1 MKTLVIGLGN
11 PILTDDG
18 AGILA
23 ARCVREML
31 LPGAEVDVVEVSL
44 GGLALMEAM
53 IGYRHVV
60 LIDAIMTAEGQP
72 GQVHQLGLSDLPE
85 TLNARSVHDADL
97 RTALRV
103 GRRLGVKLPADE
115 DIHIIAIEAR
125 EVLAFGETPTPAV
138 AAAIPKAAQIALRLA
153 ASTAPAD
160 HASHGRLFPR

>member
-18 AGILA
+18 AGIWA
-23 ARCVREML
+23 ARQVRQML
-31 LPGAEVDVVEVSL
+31 PPGTEVDVVEVAV
-44 GGLALMEAM
+44 GGLGLMEAM
-53 IGYRHVV
+53 IGYRRVV

-72 GQVHQLGLSDLPE
+72 GQVCQLGLSDLPE

-97 RTALRV
+97 RTALSV

-125 EVLAFGETPTPAV
+125 EVLAFGETLTPAV
-138 AAAIPKAAQIALRLA
+138 AAAIPKAAQIALHLA

-160 HASHGRLFPR
+160 HASHGRLIPP